1 MSNSYV
7 SIIQGGDTD
16 CLCDDFSEPIS
27 REEFKGWLAAHEA
40 NKQRITQNTKYDVVF
55 LGDETTE
62 GWNGRWM
69 NMPIPRESKQILN
82 YWNKTFTKEGGG
94 NLEGLALGIA
104 GDSVRFREIQ
114 RVASASHG
122 PTGCKLTCLLF
133 CVCVCVSLS
142 LSSNRPPTCFGDS
155 NTVKHQCHS
164 VPTFGGS
171 WLAPTTWV
179 AVVARKRQPS
189 WEFFEQQ
196 KSFTTLIRT
205 R

>member
-1 MSNSYV
+1 
-7 SIIQGGDTD
+7 
-16 CLCDDFSEPIS
+16 
-27 REEFKGWLAAHEA
+27 LAAHEA

-114 RVASASHG
+114 ESDLLRMALQDVSSRVYY
-122 PTGCKLTCLLF
+122 F
-133 CVCVCVSLS
+133 VFVCVYLSLS
-142 LSSNRPPTCFGDS
+142 LQIGPQLALATPT
-155 NTVKHQCHS
+155 
-164 VPTFGGS
+164 
-171 WLAPTTWV
+171 
-179 AVVARKRQPS
+179 R
-189 WEFFEQQ
+189 
-196 KSFTTLIRT
+196 
-205 R
+205 